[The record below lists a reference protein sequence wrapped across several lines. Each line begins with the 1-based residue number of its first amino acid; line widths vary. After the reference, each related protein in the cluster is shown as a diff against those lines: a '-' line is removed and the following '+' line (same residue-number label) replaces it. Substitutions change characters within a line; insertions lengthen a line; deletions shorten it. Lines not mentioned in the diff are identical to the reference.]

1 MSGKRESLFSF
12 LTRQAR
18 KRLLTAHPE
27 RREARVT
34 DASHPSRITRR
45 AILKEIYAT
54 CEREGRIAYKRECR
68 SPLRAAPVPAPHPG
82 MRVFIFFLGSGL
94 ALFRTAG
101 ARRGKRTNRFFR
113 TFFRDCDSSRLFSS
127 PSWWLRRLLV
137 PTDACPLL
145 SSPADGKGS
154 RLLTANEHWK
164 SQIRHAL
171 YTSPRFKRVDDGRLG
186 PCQTPKPRLRNPSR

>member
-1 MSGKRESLFSF
+1 MT

-18 KRLLTAHPE
+18 KIHPE

-68 SPLRAAPVPAPHPG
+68 SPLPRGARPGAASRHARFHFLSRFGTRPFSHSWRATWKTHESLFPGLFSETAIHRVCFLPRRGGCAGCSSPLTPALFSPLPQTARAAGFSP
-82 MRVFIFFLGSGL
+82 LTSTGSHRSDTRSTPPRGSS
-94 ALFRTAG
+94 ASTTA
-101 ARRGKRTNRFFR
+101 
-113 TFFRDCDSSRLFSS
+113 
-127 PSWWLRRLLV
+127 
-137 PTDACPLL
+137 
-145 SSPADGKGS
+145 
-154 RLLTANEHWK
+154 
-164 SQIRHAL
+164 
-171 YTSPRFKRVDDGRLG
+171 RLG

>member
-1 MSGKRESLFSF
+1 MT

-18 KRLLTAHPE
+18 KIHPE

-54 CEREGRIAYKRECR
+54 CEREGRIAYK
-68 SPLRAAPVPAPHPG
+68 H
-82 MRVFIFFLGSGL
+82 
-94 ALFRTAG
+94 
-101 ARRGKRTNRFFR
+101 
-113 TFFRDCDSSRLFSS
+113 
-127 PSWWLRRLLV
+127 
-137 PTDACPLL
+137 
-145 SSPADGKGS
+145 GKGS

-171 YTSPRFKRVDDGRLG
+171 YTSPRFKRVDDGEAWSVSNPEAKAPEPVTVGKRP
-186 PCQTPKPRLRNPSR
+186 PCPSLSLSLSL

>member
-1 MSGKRESLFSF
+1 MPFPAPARRPSRRRIPACAFSF
-12 LTRQAR
+12 SFSVRDSPFFAQLAR
-18 KRLLTAHPE
+18 DVENA
-27 RREARVT
+27 
-34 DASHPSRITRR
+34 
-45 AILKEIYAT
+45 
-54 CEREGRIAYKRECR
+54 RIAF
-68 SPLRAAPVPAPHPG
+68 S
-82 MRVFIFFLGSGL
+82 
-94 ALFRTAG
+94 
-101 ARRGKRTNRFFR
+101 R

-171 YTSPRFKRVDDGRLG
+171 YTSPRFKRVDDGEAWSVSNPEAKAPEPVTVGKRP
-186 PCQTPKPRLRNPSR
+186 PCPSLSLSLSL